1 MNFQIYLNNL
11 DLLKK
16 HKSLL
21 LKEDFYRIPIQKI
34 NLELPE
40 IERTS
45 LITILKDKSNPIF
58 IQTKDGSKLFFTIDE
73 FGRIEGNPQV
83 GKTIKFKIQRKQDDN
98 SSSPSKITSCQV
110 VDSQTV

>member
-11 DLLKK
+11 DLLKE

-21 LKEDFYRIPIQKI
+21 LKEDFYSVPMQKI
-34 NLELPE
+34 SLGLPE

-45 LITILKDKSNPIF
+45 LITILKNKSNPIF

-73 FGRIEGNPQV
+73 FGRIEGVPQV
-83 GKTIKFKIQRKQDDN
+83 GKTIKFKIQRRQDDN
-98 SSSPSKITSCQV
+98 SLSPSKITSCRV
-110 VDSQTV
+110 MDS